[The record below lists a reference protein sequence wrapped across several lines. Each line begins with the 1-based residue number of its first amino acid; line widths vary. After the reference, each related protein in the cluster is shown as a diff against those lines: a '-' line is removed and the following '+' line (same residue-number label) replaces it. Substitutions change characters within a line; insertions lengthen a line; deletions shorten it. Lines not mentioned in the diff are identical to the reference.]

1 MLRVEN
7 YFFFLLS
14 SIAMIFAI
22 GFSIKLYKDQ
32 NKIAHTIGRIV
43 EIELL
48 YPEVM
53 MNRNVKLATL
63 EYQVGG
69 RRYFSENKMK
79 MPISADIGD
88 EIELRYYRLTP
99 EVLYLYSTFHI
110 KISLWI
116 SVACLLLGLLDY

>member
-1 MLRVEN
+1 
-7 YFFFLLS
+7 
-14 SIAMIFAI
+14 
-22 GFSIKLYKDQ
+22 
-32 NKIAHTIGRIV
+32 
-43 EIELL
+43 
-48 YPEVM
+48 